1 MKGRK
6 DVRNVGR
13 KEGRK
18 YGRREGR
25 WEGYRKGRRNSEKE
39 EAQDNLLTLEI
50 PKSSNSNLPI

>member
-6 DVRNVGR
+6 DVRKVGT

-18 YGRREGR
+18 YGRREGT

-50 PKSSNSNLPI
+50 PKSLNSNLPI

>member
-1 MKGRK
+1 MKGRNN
-6 DVRNVGR
+6 VRKVGR

-18 YGRREGR
+18 YGGREET

-50 PKSSNSNLPI
+50 PKSLNSNLPI